1 MVVPLLIR
9 GLRSKLTATR
19 RQSAVI
25 IDNMSKLVDDPLDA
39 EPFLATLMPTL
50 QTAAGRLDFVY
61 VYIYIESI
69 SEYRRHVGS

>member
-61 VYIYIESI
+61 V
-69 SEYRRHVGS
+69 

>member
-50 QTAAGRLDFVY
+50 HSAAGILIIVK
-61 VYIYIESI
+61 SI
-69 SEYRRHVGS
+69 TFQSLQF